1 MLKVSASFHSKICLF
16 SGAVGLLLICF
27 FPPNNLVAQPQR
39 SSDLLDYFVKVR
51 TLKLAT
57 RDTGGYIQRL
67 PPRDAELLKIAGD
80 TLGAWIES
88 ILYERL
94 ADSLPPAIETF
105 SVDSWSVVG
114 RLRVPLHKPQFS
126 RTKWAFTGSNSR
138 STLDTMKTADLRA
151 RLQFQFGSPTI
162 TLAEVGY
169 PDSLARDEVIEFEY
183 WFVLNDSVN
192 VIVMDVNGPW
202 DRGIVLAADMRY
214 RSELRVIKR
223 SFLGQ
228 LLRESSRKAFTDYY
242 FNYDQQ
248 MWYLTGYDGAR
259 FFDERIQ
266 RPDLRLGRPA
276 PIVAPSAEIVPNNQ
290 Q

>member
-1 MLKVSASFHSKICLF
+1 MLKVSASFRSKIRLF
-16 SGAVGLLLICF
+16 SAAVGVLLIGF
-27 FPPNNLVAQPQR
+27 FPPQNLVAQPQR
-39 SSDLLDYFVKVR
+39 SADLLDYFVKVR
-51 TLKLAT
+51 TLKLAD
-57 RDTGGYIQRL
+57 RDTGGYIRRL
-67 PPRDAELLKIAGD
+67 PPREAELLKIAGD
-80 TLGAWIES
+80 TLGAWIEN
-88 ILYERL
+88 ILYKRL
-94 ADSLPPAIETF
+94 TAAFPPAIETF
-105 SVDSWSVVG
+105 SVDSWNVVG
-114 RLRVPLHKPQFS
+114 RLRAPLHKPQFS
-126 RTKWAFTGSNSR
+126 TTKWAFTGSNSR

-202 DRGIVLAADMRY
+202 DRGIVLAADMRF
-214 RSELRVIKR
+214 RSELQAIKH

-228 LLRESSRKAFTDYY
+228 LLRESSRKPFTDYY

-259 FFDERIQ
+259 FFDVRIQ

-276 PIVAPSAEIVPNNQ
+276 PIVAPSTEIVPNNQ

>member
-1 MLKVSASFHSKICLF
+1 MLKVSASVRSKISLF
-16 SGAVGLLLICF
+16 PSAAGLLLICF
-27 FPPNNLVAQPQR
+27 FSAHNLVAQPQR
-39 SSDLLDYFVKVR
+39 SADLLDYFVKVR
-51 TLKLAT
+51 TLKLAD

-67 PPRDAELLKIAGD
+67 PPRSAELLKVASD
-80 TLGAWIES
+80 TLRAWIEN
-88 ILYERL
+88 IRHDRL
-94 ADSLPPAIETF
+94 AASLPPALETF
-105 SVDSWSVVG
+105 SVDSWDVIG
-114 RLRVPLHKPQFS
+114 RLRAPLYKPQFS
-126 RTKWAFTGSNSR
+126 STKWAFTGSNSR

-202 DRGIVLAADMRY
+202 DRGIVLAADMRF
-214 RSELRVIKR
+214 RSELQVIKR

-228 LLRESSRKAFTDYY
+228 LLRESSRKPFTDYY

-276 PIVAPSAEIVPNNQ
+276 PVVAPSTEIVPKNQ